1 MYIYGPKKMT
11 REKKLVIFPTTN
23 QGFCLKK
30 FFFLSFQKS
39 LFQSQVRSIKSY
51 RFLSFTQQILMCNLN
66 QIVGI
71 VLLLLLLLY
80 FSSTMWSCVWM
91 CTTTSSLSL
100 AKFLDSFYC
109 VCLVNQI
116 DRFSFIHSFFFFYL
130 FYHHQ
135 SIVWSFFLHL
145 KFHFLIIISACFF
158 SCF

>member
-116 DRFSFIHSFFFFYL
+116 DRFSFIHSFL
-130 FYHHQ
+130 
-135 SIVWSFFLHL
+135 FFLFVL
-145 KFHFLIIISACFF
+145 SSSIDRLIVFFTFEISFPDYNFRLFFLCF
-158 SCF
+158 